1 MLDDENSLGHLSK
14 IKIPRALPKPT
25 ESASPRGGIWEA
37 EFLDKCPMQLSAA
50 ARQDR
55 GVLEDGKKE
64 NLAFESGNFL
74 GFSKTEAQE
83 VPGSQTPK
91 LSHFFSIG

>member
-1 MLDDENSLGHLSK
+1 MVSPSSLLDVENSLGHLSK

-25 ESASPRGGIWEA
+25 ESASLRGGIWEA

-55 GVLEDGKKE
+55 GVLGDGKKE
-64 NLAFESGNFL
+64 NLAFDRKFPWSQRQNSG
-74 GFSKTEAQE
+74 
-83 VPGSQTPK
+83 PGK
-91 LSHFFSIG
+91 LRLSDS